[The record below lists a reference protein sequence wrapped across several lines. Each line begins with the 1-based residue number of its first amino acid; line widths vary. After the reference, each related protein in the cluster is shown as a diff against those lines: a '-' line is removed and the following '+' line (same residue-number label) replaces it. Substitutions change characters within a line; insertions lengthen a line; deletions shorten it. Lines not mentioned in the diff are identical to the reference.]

1 MKQLALHSEAYRY
14 SIASFKE
21 WLQTLGYSQ
30 QTVYQL
36 PNYIQEFLHYAEAR
50 GYAGLYQINN
60 DLIKEHYYR
69 LKERPNKRRAA
80 CPAKGGG
87 GLSNSYLNKH
97 LQAYHKFS
105 DYLRQ
110 NGRLQLP
117 KLDIPTEDDSNEV
130 TDILTQSE
138 IKQIFEVTSLPY
150 EQKKNDKGIVYHE
163 AMQLRDRAMLTVFYS
178 CGLRRNEVC
187 HLDISDIIFEKQV
200 LHVRKAKGYK
210 ERKVPVTQQ
219 GAEHLQNYLYDA
231 RPYLCSDKNE
241 AFFVTQAGKR
251 LNGQMM
257 LIRLKKLIQLTG
269 NTILQSKDIH
279 LHTLRHSIATH
290 LLQNGM
296 KLERIKDFLG
306 HSSLESTQIY
316 THFLEHDEP
325 AASGQQSM
333 INEQRLYTND

>member
-1 MKQLALHSEAYRY
+1 MKQLTLHSEAYRY
-14 SIASFKE
+14 IIASFKE
-21 WLQTLGYSQ
+21 WLQTLGYNQS
-30 QTVYQL
+30 TVYQL
-36 PNYIQEFLHYAEAR
+36 PNYIQELLHYAETK

-60 DLIKEHYYR
+60 DLIKEHYYK
-69 LKERPNKRRAA
+69 LKERTNKRRS
-80 CPAKGGG
+80 G

-117 KLDIPTEDDSNEV
+117 KLDIQTEEDTNEV
-130 TDILTQSE
+130 TDILTQEE
-138 IKQIFEVTSLPY
+138 IKLIYKTTYQSY
-150 EQKKNDKGIVYHE
+150 EQKKNDKGIVYYE
-163 AMQLRDRAMLTVFYS
+163 AMQLRDRAMLTAFYS
-178 CGLRRNEVC
+178 CGMRRNEVY
-187 HLDISDIIFEKQV
+187 HLDINDIVFEKQI

-210 ERKVPVTQQ
+210 ERMIPITKQSLQ
-219 GAEHLQNYLYDA
+219 HLENYLYDA

-241 AFFVTQAGKR
+241 AFFVTQTGKR
-251 LNGQMM
+251 LDGQMM
-257 LIRLKKLIQLTG
+257 LIRLKKLIQLTD
-269 NTILQSKDIH
+269 NTELQQKDIH

-316 THFLEHDEP
+316 THFLETENT
-325 AASGQQSM
+325 
-333 INEQRLYTND
+333 NEYEHNIRL

>member
-14 SIASFKE
+14 IIASFKE
-21 WLQTLGYSQ
+21 WLQTLGYNQ

-36 PNYIQEFLHYAEAR
+36 PNYIQELFYYAETK
-50 GYAGLYQINN
+50 GYAGLYQISN
-60 DLIKEHYYR
+60 DLIKEHYYK
-69 LKERPNKRRAA
+69 LKERGNKRRT
-80 CPAKGGG
+80 G

-117 KLDIPTEDDSNEV
+117 KLDIQTEDDTNEI
-130 TDILTQSE
+130 TDILTQEE
-138 IKQIFEVTSLPY
+138 IKLIFKTTYQSY
-150 EQKKNDKGIVYHE
+150 EQKKNDKGIVYYE
-163 AMQLRDRAMLTVFYS
+163 AMQLRDRAMLTAFYS
-178 CGLRRNEVC
+178 CGMRRNEVY
-187 HLDISDIIFEKQV
+187 HLDINDIVFEKQI
-200 LHVRKAKGYK
+200 LHVRKGKGYK
-210 ERKVPVTQQ
+210 ERMIPITKQSLQ
-219 GAEHLQNYLYDA
+219 HLENYLYDA

-241 AFFVTQAGKR
+241 AFFVTQTGKR
-251 LNGQMM
+251 LDGQMM
-257 LIRLKKLIQLTG
+257 LIRLKKLIQLTD
-269 NTILQSKDIH
+269 NTTLQSKDIH

-316 THFLEHDEP
+316 THFIEQENT
-325 AASGQQSM
+325 
-333 INEQRLYTND
+333 NEYATRI

>member
-1 MKQLALHSEAYRY
+1 MKQLTLHSEAYRY
-14 SIASFKE
+14 IIASFKE
-21 WLQTLGYSQ
+21 WLQTLGYNQS
-30 QTVYQL
+30 TVYQL
-36 PNYIQEFLHYAEAR
+36 PNYTQELLHYAETK

-69 LKERPNKRRAA
+69 LKERSNKRRT
-80 CPAKGGG
+80 G

-117 KLDIPTEDDSNEV
+117 KLDIQTEDDTNEI
-130 TDILTQSE
+130 TDILTQEE
-138 IKQIFEVTSLPY
+138 IKLIFKTTYQSY
-150 EQKKNDKGIVYHE
+150 EQKKNDKGIVYYE
-163 AMQLRDRAMLTVFYS
+163 AMQLRDRAMLTAFYS
-178 CGLRRNEVC
+178 CGMRRNEVY
-187 HLDISDIIFEKQV
+187 HLDINDILFEKQI
-200 LHVRKAKGYK
+200 LHVRKGKGYK
-210 ERKVPVTQQ
+210 ERMIPITKQSLQ
-219 GAEHLQNYLYDA
+219 HLENYLYDA

-241 AFFVTQAGKR
+241 AFFVTQTGKR
-251 LNGQMM
+251 LDGQMM

-269 NTILQSKDIH
+269 NTELQQKDIH

-316 THFLEHDEP
+316 THF
-325 AASGQQSM
+325 
-333 INEQRLYTND
+333 IEQEK